1 MALADYFKQTDT
13 MTADE
18 VRAFLESHRPEDF
31 NLVDVRQ
38 PKEYERAHL
47 PGARLIP
54 LANLPDR
61 LGELDPSKPT
71 IAY

>member
-1 MALADYFKQTDT
+1 MTLADHFKQTDT

-18 VRAFLESHRPEDF
+18 VRAFLESHRPGDY
-31 NLVDVRQ
+31 NLVDVRR

-47 PGARLIP
+47 PGALLVP
-54 LANLPDR
+54 LADLPDR
-61 LGELDPSKPT
+61 LGELDPNKPT